1 MIEAVNHF
9 EKKFVKKAHENSR
22 AHHFNSK
29 IPIKHLFMV
38 YTLRRKERGKSVN
51 LNTDETN
58 VH

>member
-29 IPIKHLFMV
+29 IAPFHGVHTQEKI
-38 YTLRRKERGKSVN
+38 EREVSE
-51 LNTDETN
+51 LE
-58 VH
+58 H